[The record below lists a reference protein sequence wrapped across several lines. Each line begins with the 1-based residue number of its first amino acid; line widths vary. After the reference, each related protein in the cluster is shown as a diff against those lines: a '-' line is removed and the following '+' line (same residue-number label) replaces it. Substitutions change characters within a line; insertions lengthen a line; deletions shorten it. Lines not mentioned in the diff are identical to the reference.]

1 MARLAITGVPVRSEP
16 LPYGH
21 QWIDDEDIAAVIQ
34 VLKSD
39 YITQGPKVDE
49 FERKIAEYC
58 GGKYAVAVS
67 SGTAAL
73 HAACAVAGISNGDEA
88 ITTPITFAAT
98 ANAIAY
104 CGGKPIFAD
113 IRDDTLNIDP
123 DEIRRRI
130 SPRTKAIIPVDFAG
144 HPADSDEIA
153 AIAREKGLVVIEDAC
168 HALGAE
174 YKGRKTG
181 SQADMTIF
189 SFHPVKHITTGEGG
203 MIVTGREEFYEKLK
217 TFRHHGILKG
227 NQDKGSWYYEIYNP
241 GHNFRITDFQCAL
254 GISQLKKLEHF
265 IEKRREIAAR
275 YNEAFARMEE
285 IVTPVEEADVR
296 AAYHIYVIQLRTEKL
311 KVGRKEI
318 FEALRAEN
326 IGVNVHYIP
335 MHLHPF
341 YQMEFGYK
349 KGDYPKAER
358 YYERAITLPIF
369 PKMSQEDV
377 EDVIEAV
384 KKTIAY
390 FSKHVQMQEN

>member
-1 MARLAITGVPVRSEP
+1 MERLAIGGGVPVRSEP

-21 QWIDDEDIAAVIQ
+21 QWIDDEDITAVIDT
-34 VLKSD
+34 LKSD
-39 YITQGPKVDE
+39 WITQGPKVDE

-58 GGKYAVAVS
+58 HGKYAVAVS

-123 DEIRRRI
+123 VEIRRRI
-130 SPRTKAIIPVDFAG
+130 SPRTKAILPVDFAG
-144 HPADSDEIA
+144 HPADLDEIT
-153 AIAREKGLVVIEDAC
+153 AIAREKGLVVIQDAC

-174 YKGRKTG
+174 YKGRKIG
-181 SQADMTIF
+181 SQADMTVF

-203 MIVTGREEFYEKLK
+203 MIVTGSEEFHEKLK
-217 TFRHHGILKG
+217 VFRHHGIVKG
-227 NQDKGSWYYEIYNP
+227 NQDKDSWYYEIYNP

-275 YNEAFARMEE
+275 YNEAFAQMEE

-311 KVGRKEI
+311 KAGRKEI

-326 IGVNVHYIP
+326 VGVNVHYIP

-358 YYERAITLPIF
+358 YYERAITLPVF

-384 KKTIAY
+384 KKIIAY
-390 FSKHVQMQEN
+390 YSKHG